1 MENGDME
8 NQSNSSEVLRV
19 GVETE
24 TKSVKSCVEL
34 HGALHMYS
42 GNGDA
47 SYAENSTRQR
57 YVFHVLQPLFK
68 AAMEKLIIP
77 KEGPIRIADLGCAT
91 GLNTIL
97 DVGFVMRTLTNL
109 CIGSEVT
116 VPQFQV
122 FHSDLPSNDF
132 NGLFNLLVKT
142 TCPYFVAGVPGS
154 FYNVL
159 FPNSSIHVCFSIMA
173 LHWISEV
180 PEAVVDKDSP
190 FYNRGN
196 VWINRGRQDTADIY
210 SKQSQEDLT
219 TFMKSRAMEIAPG
232 GILFVCLMGRPD
244 SSPPTQ
250 QVSVE
255 GEFCGQ
261 DFEDAWDDL
270 VTQGFVSLDL
280 RDSFNL
286 PWYFPN
292 SSEVRKAVEECGAF
306 EIETMEVCQGVPSM
320 SEEEFEHWV
329 KNPNMFAKMKANL
342 VKSFVG
348 SLVEAHIGIE
358 CSEMLFQRFEQRA
371 AALLHS
377 SPPSRFVTC
386 TVASL
391 IRK

>member
-1 MENGDME
+1 MENGGME
-8 NQSNSSEVLRV
+8 NQSRPSEAKNM
-19 GVETE
+19 
-24 TKSVKSCVEL
+24 KSHAQL
-34 HGALHMYS
+34 HGVLHMYS
-42 GNGDA
+42 GNGDS

-57 YVFHVLQPLFK
+57 HVFHVLQPLFK
-68 AAMEKLIIP
+68 ALIEKLRIP

-91 GLNTIL
+91 GLNTIS
-97 DVGFVMRTLTNL
+97 DVNFVTRTLTNL
-109 CIGSEVT
+109 CIGSELA
-116 VPQFQV
+116 VPQFQA
-122 FHSDLPSNDF
+122 FYSDLPSNDF
-132 NGLFNLLVKT
+132 NGLFRLLIRT
-142 TCPYFVAGVPGS
+142 YCPYFVAGVPGS

-180 PEAVVDKDSP
+180 PEAVVHKDSP
-190 FYNRGN
+190 FYNRGKLW
-196 VWINRGRQDTADIY
+196 VNRGRQDIADIY
-210 SKQSQEDLT
+210 SKQSQKDLT
-219 TFMKSRAMEIAPG
+219 TFMKCRAVEIAPG
-232 GILFVCLMGRPD
+232 GILFLCLMGRPD
-244 SSPPTQ
+244 NSSPTQ

-270 VTQGFVSLDL
+270 VTQGIVSLDL

-292 SSEVRKAVEECGAF
+292 SIELRKAVEESGAF
-306 EIETMEVCQGVPSM
+306 EIETVEVCQGVPSM
-320 SEEEFEHWV
+320 SEDTFEQWV
-329 KNPNMFAKMKANL
+329 KEPNIFSKMKANL

-358 CSEMLFQRFEQRA
+358 SSEMLFQRFEQRA
-371 AALLHS
+371 AALLYS